1 MMLALSRTMAG
12 IGIMGTYGALEGLTK
27 KSVQG
32 KPLKLRLN
40 AVMNGSGLRGAK
52 AGNGLGALS
61 ARTHLYR

>member
-1 MMLALSRTMAG
+1 
-12 IGIMGTYGALEGLTK
+12 MGTYGAFEGLTK

-40 AVMNGSGLRGAK
+40 SIMNGSGLRGAK

-61 ARTHLYR
+61 ACADCSHLLAHGF